1 MKEKNSALPSI
12 LRKTEHNLAKKVT
25 KVILNENRE
34 EWNNCQWGKKK
45 MVLLWGESNVTTV
58 DWYSFILN
66 PTLVT

>member
-34 EWNNCQWGKKK
+34 E
-45 MVLLWGESNVTTV
+45 
-58 DWYSFILN
+58 
-66 PTLVT
+66 